1 MRGETNYLICVF
13 KTFMFL
19 NSVWAKAVFCY
30 VLFLAEPSEGSGA
43 FDTTGGGGEKLER
56 GVHAGCYQC
65 LT

>member
-1 MRGETNYLICVF
+1 
-13 KTFMFL
+13 MFL

-30 VLFLAEPSEGSGA
+30 VFFLAEPSEGSGA